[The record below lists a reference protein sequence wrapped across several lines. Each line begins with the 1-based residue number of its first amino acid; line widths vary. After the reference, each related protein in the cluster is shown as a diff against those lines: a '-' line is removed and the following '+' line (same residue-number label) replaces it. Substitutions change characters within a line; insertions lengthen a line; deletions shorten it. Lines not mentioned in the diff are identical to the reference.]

1 MGVPRHV
8 RRPGGA
14 AHGNVWAVRERTGGG
29 LAGGLQCR
37 WGPSTRRCVLWW
49 IREALEP
56 QRGGT
61 RQDDANRLCW
71 LGLAPVAQLAEQ
83 RTFNPWVLGSS
94 PSGGTRIFDASGD
107 DSVLGGS

>member
-1 MGVPRHV
+1 MDCS
-8 RRPGGA
+8 
-14 AHGNVWAVRERTGGG
+14 AVG
-29 LAGGLQCR
+29 
-37 WGPSTRRCVLWW
+37 WGSSTRWCGWWW

-94 PSGGTRIFDASGD
+94 PSGGTRFSMHPGTTPCFVIHDRP
-107 DSVLGGS
+107 

>member
-1 MGVPRHV
+1 MDCS
-8 RRPGGA
+8 
-14 AHGNVWAVRERTGGG
+14 AVG
-29 LAGGLQCR
+29 
-37 WGPSTRRCVLWW
+37 WGSSTRWCGWWW

-94 PSGGTRIFDASGD
+94 PSGGTKISTHPGTTPCLVVHDRP
-107 DSVLGGS
+107 